1 MPMTSTM
8 PGSISG
14 SRLMPSI
21 AFFKKP
27 FARRA
32 ATTTAAPSTEQR
44 VAEETARNR
53 LLPMAERA
61 LGVVSSSL

>member
-1 MPMTSTM
+1 MTSTM

-27 FARRA
+27 FAHRA
-32 ATTTAAPSTEQR
+32 ATTTAVPSTEQR
-44 VAEETARNR
+44 VAEEAARNR
-53 LLPMAERA
+53 LLPIVDSA
-61 LGVVSSSL
+61 LGVASRSL